1 MYHRI
6 DSLKPSLPPITLRL
20 TVAPNDFATQMA
32 WLKTHGYHDVTQVQL
47 FDALEHGA
55 RLPSRPIMITFDD
68 GYRDVFGNASPILKR
83 LQMPAT
89 AYVITDRISGPDS
102 SFLTWGNLRALE
114 QRGIAIGSHT
124 VTHTEL
130 TLLPDAQ
137 ALLELRRSR
146 ATLEKHLGHPVQ
158 WFAYPAGAEDAR
170 IVRLVREAGYV
181 LAVTTHPGSVQ
192 HANHPLELHR
202 FEILDST
209 HVSGLAALLR

>member
-20 TVAPNDFATQMA
+20 TVAPGDFATQMT
-32 WLKTHGYHDVTQVQL
+32 WLKTHGYHDVTQLQV
-47 FDALEHGA
+47 FDALEHGT
-55 RLPSRPIMITFDD
+55 RLPPRAIMITFDD
-68 GYRDVFGNASPILKR
+68 GYRDVFGKASPILRR
-83 LQMPAT
+83 LRMPAT
-89 AYVITDRISGPDS
+89 AYVITDRISGSDS

-114 QRGIAIGSHT
+114 QRGITIGSHT

-130 TLLPDAQ
+130 TVLSDAH
-137 ALLELRRSR
+137 ALDELRQSR

-181 LAVTTHPGSVQ
+181 LAVTTHPGSLQ
-192 HANHPLELHR
+192 HANDPLELHR